1 MPYATLMPIVAKEIL
16 GGGPQTLGFL
26 MASSGVGAMA
36 AALLL
41 ASRKSVRGLGK
52 YIPRAVMLFGC
63 GLIAVSFSTNLYLS
77 MGCLFFGSFGAL
89 SFLASSNTILQTI
102 VDENKRG
109 RILSLYAM
117 AFLGMAPFGN
127 LLAGYVAETIGV
139 LSTLLTGGITCIIG
153 AFVFARH
160 LPSIREDLR
169 PIYIAKGIIEE

>member
-1 MPYATLMPIVAKEIL
+1 
-16 GGGPQTLGFL
+16 
-26 MASSGVGAMA
+26 
-36 AALLL
+36 
-41 ASRKSVRGLGK
+41 
-52 YIPRAVMLFGC
+52 
-63 GLIAVSFSTNLYLS
+63 
-77 MGCLFFGSFGAL
+77 MGCLFLGSFGAL

-139 LSTLLTGGITCIIG
+139 LSTLLTGGIACIIG
-153 AFVFARH
+153 AFVFAHH
-160 LPSIREDLR
+160 LPSIREDLQ